1 MRAPR
6 VAVVFVATAAAVLA
20 LATPA
25 QAAASSSRPARVRV
39 PNIQPAL
46 TGARELGAAPAAQT
60 VGVRLYLAGRNPAG
74 LAAAVKAVSTP
85 GSASYGHYLTP
96 AQVRDRYAAD
106 AATVSAVRSFL
117 TGYGLKVTA
126 VPGNRTY
133 VDAQGTVA
141 QVQKAFAAP
150 LRQYAKNGATIRATT
165 AAVTVPSALAGK
177 VTAVSGLSSRS
188 ARITPSHVDGP
199 RVSSRAHT
207 GRTAAGTARTGRGAP
222 PPDAFVNA
230 PPCSTY
236 WAQKVATTLPTAFG
250 THQPY
255 APCGYTPSQLKGA
268 YGLGS
273 SVAHGF
279 GGRGQTVAIT
289 DAYAAPTIL
298 ADADTYAVKHGG
310 QPFRKGQFTQVLP
323 SFFRYGYDDTG
334 DNNDV
339 CGEQGWYGEETLDVE
354 AVHAVAP
361 AAKVTYVASSSC
373 TDDDFLTALNTV
385 VDRRLA
391 NIVTNSWG
399 TDLEQETVDYTD
411 AYQQVFY
418 FGALEGIGFYFSS
431 GDNGDAASENNGVP
445 TAGSPA
451 NSTLVTAV
459 GGTSLAVGKKNQRL
473 WETGWSTGKSTL
485 TSTGWDPAPPGNYL
499 YGAGGGTSEIFD
511 QPWYQKGVV
520 PASLATRASGGRGR
534 VVPDVAAVGDPS
546 TGFLVGETQT
556 FPDGTVKYSEYRI
569 GGTSLASPVFAGIMA
584 IADQISGRPHGFANP
599 ALYALHGTKAFYDPT
614 PRTGTGVVRVD
625 YVNGVDAGKGTTTSL
640 RSIDTTVGTTLRV
653 RRGYDDITGV
663 GTPNGGWFLGSLG
676 IVR

>member
-1 MRAPR
+1 MRASR
-6 VAVVFVATAAAVLA
+6 VAVVFTATAAVA
-20 LATPA
+20 LTLVTPA
-25 QAAASSSRPARVRV
+25 QAATSSPRPARVRV

-46 TGARELGAAPAAQT
+46 SGARHLGAAPAAQA

-85 GSASYGHYLTP
+85 GSARYRQYLTP

-106 AATVSAVRSFL
+106 GATVAAVRSFL
-117 TGYGLKVTA
+117 TGYGLKVTG

-141 QVQKAFAAP
+141 QVQKAFGAS
-150 LRQYAKNGATIRATT
+150 LQQYAKDGSTIRATT
-165 AAVTVPSALAGK
+165 SAVTVPGALAGK

-188 ARITPSHVDGP
+188 ARITPAHVDGP
-199 RVSSRAHT
+199 RTAPARVA
-207 GRTAAGTARTGRGAP
+207 TAAATTARTGRGAP

-230 PPCSTY
+230 PPCSRY
-236 WAQKVATTLPTAFG
+236 WAQKIATTVLPAFG
-250 THQPY
+250 AHQPY
-255 APCGYTPSQLKGA
+255 APCGYTPSQLQGA

-273 SVAHGF
+273 SLTHGF
-279 GGRGQTVAIT
+279 DGRGQTVAIT

-298 ADADTYAVKHGG
+298 ADANTYAVKHG
-310 QPFRKGQFTQVLP
+310 QKPFRKGQFTQVLP
-323 SFFRYGYDDTG
+323 SSFRYGYNDTG
-334 DNNDV
+334 ENKDL

-361 AAKVTYVASSSC
+361 GARVTYVASSSC
-373 TDDDFLTALNTV
+373 FDDDFLTALNTI
-385 VDRRLA
+385 VDKRLA
-391 NIVTNSWG
+391 NIVTNSWS
-399 TDLEQETVDYTD
+399 DPVESDTVDYAD

-431 GDNGDAASENNGVP
+431 GDDGDAASENNGVA

-459 GGTSLAVGKKNQRL
+459 GGTSLAVGAKNQRL

-485 TSTGWDPAPPGNYL
+485 TSTGWNPAPPGAYL

-511 QPWYQKGVV
+511 QPWYQQGVV
-520 PASLATRASGGRGR
+520 PASLAKRASGGKGR
-534 VVPDVAAVGDPS
+534 VVPDVAAVGDPN

-556 FPDGTVKYSEYRI
+556 FPNGTAKYSEYRI

-584 IADQISGRPHGFANP
+584 IADQVSGRPHGFANP
-599 ALYALHGTKAFYDPT
+599 ALYGLYGTKAFYDPT

-625 YVNGVDAGKGTTTSL
+625 YVNSVDATKGTSTSL

-663 GTPNGGWFLGSLG
+663 GTPNGAWFLGSLG